1 MANKTYQLT
10 LPKSMP
16 KGGVKVIFIVTN
28 MSTQCGTA
36 NKYYLHLY
44 YHLKTNLILNLI
56 NTLDFI
62 K

>member
-1 MANKTYQLT
+1 
-10 LPKSMP
+10 MP
-16 KGGVKVIFIVTN
+16 EGGVKVAFIITN

-36 NKYYLHLY
+36 NKYYFYLY
-44 YHLKTNLILNLI
+44 YYLKTNLIFNLI